1 MMELPR
7 WFSMTRHFRVLLC
20 AAVFLCGASAVS
32 AQQARFDDV
41 IRSLRNPDP
50 KVRLAAVQVLRESRY
65 PDAIGPMAALV
76 NDPVDQIQLEAIGAE
91 LSFFLVEDVPSKRR
105 VALFVEV
112 RNPGRAPLAFDMGPL
127 AVSAREVPPEL
138 LDGLLKAVDD
148 ENAKVR
154 LEAIYTLG
162 TIARPPLPDANAAQ
176 LVKALDHY
184 DPAVRAAAARV
195 VARLDV
201 KSAGDGLMKALND
214 SQAPVRYAAMR
225 ALGVMHEGRA
235 VQALTEQFNYYGKG
249 EGAWSALDALAHLAD
264 PSSVALF
271 KAHLA
276 DKDPFLRRG
285 SAEGLGRAGDTSE
298 VSALEIGAGND
309 SAEMVRAA
317 MAFALQKVGRNYLPR
332 LVESMDSE
340 KTAPQIAD
348 YLIELGP
355 SVAAQLTPHLQDP
368 SPGIRGNVATVLGAI
383 GGAATLAALQPLTQ
397 DKDRA
402 VAQAAIR
409 AIERI
414 KATEEHRKT
423 QPSKHEQTQPPKL

>member
-1 MMELPR
+1 
-7 WFSMTRHFRVLLC
+7 MTRHFRFLLC
-20 AAVFLCGASAVS
+20 AAVLLCGPSAVS

-50 KVRLAAVQVLRESRY
+50 KVRLAAVQLLRESRH
-65 PDAIGPMAALV
+65 PEAIGPMAALV

-91 LSFFLVEDVPSKRR
+91 LSFFLVEDVPSKKR

-127 AVSAREVPPEL
+127 AVSARPVPPEL
-138 LDGLLKAVDD
+138 VDGLLKAVDD
-148 ENAKVR
+148 ENTKVR
-154 LEAIYTLG
+154 IEAIYTLG
-162 TIARPPLPDANAAQ
+162 TIARPPLTDAAAAQ

-184 DPAVRAAAARV
+184 DPAVRAATARV

-201 KSAGDGLMKALND
+201 KSAGNGLMKAIND
-214 SQAPVRYAAMR
+214 SQAPVRFAAMR
-225 ALGVMHEGRA
+225 ALGIMHEGRA
-235 VQALTEQFNYYGKG
+235 VQALSEQFNYYIKG
-249 EGAWSALDALAHLAD
+249 EGAWAALDALAHLAD
-264 PSSVALF
+264 PSSVPLF

-276 DKDPFLRRG
+276 DKDAFLRRA

-309 SAEMVRAA
+309 AVEMVRAA
-317 MAFALQKVGRNYLPR
+317 MAFALQKLGRNYLPR

-355 SVAAQLTPHLQDP
+355 SVAAQLTPHLQDQTP
-368 SPGIRGNVATVLGAI
+368 AIRANVATVLGAI
-383 GGAATLAALQPLTQ
+383 GGDATLAALQPLTQ

-402 VAQAAIR
+402 VAQAATR

-414 KATEEHRKT
+414 KATEQHRR
-423 QPSKHEQTQPPKL
+423 TQPPKHETQPPTL

>member
-1 MMELPR
+1 
-7 WFSMTRHFRVLLC
+7 MTRHFSLPLC
-20 AAVFLCGASAVS
+20 AAVFLCGAAAVS
-32 AQQARFDDV
+32 AQHARFDDV

-50 KVRLAAVQVLRESRY
+50 KVRLAAVQVLRESKY
-65 PDAIGPMAALV
+65 PEAIGPMAALV

-91 LSFFLVEDVPSKRR
+91 LSFFLVDDVPSKKR

-112 RNPGRAPLAFDMGPL
+112 RNPGRAALAFELGPL
-127 AVSAREVPPEL
+127 AVAARNVPPEVV
-138 LDGLLKAVDD
+138 DALLKAIDD
-148 ENAKVR
+148 ENPKVR

-162 TIARPPLPDANAAQ
+162 TIARPPLPDAAAAQ

-201 KSAGDGLMKALND
+201 KSAGDSLIRALND

-225 ALGVMHEGRA
+225 ALGVMHESRA
-235 VQALTEQFNYYGKG
+235 VPALTEQFNYYGKG

-264 PSSVALF
+264 PSSVPLF

-285 SAEGLGRAGDTSE
+285 SAEGLGRVGDTSE

-309 SAEMVRAA
+309 TAETVRAA

-340 KTAPQIAD
+340 RAAPQIAE

-355 SVAAQLTPHLQDP
+355 PVAAQLQSHLKDP
-368 SPGIRGNVATVLGAI
+368 SPAIRGNVATVLGAI
-383 GGAATLAALQPLTQ
+383 GDEATLAVLQPLTA
-397 DKDRA
+397 DKDRG
-402 VAQAAIR
+402 VAQAATR

-414 KATEEHRKT
+414 KATDRHRKI
-423 QPSKHEQTQPPKL
+423 PSKHERSPF